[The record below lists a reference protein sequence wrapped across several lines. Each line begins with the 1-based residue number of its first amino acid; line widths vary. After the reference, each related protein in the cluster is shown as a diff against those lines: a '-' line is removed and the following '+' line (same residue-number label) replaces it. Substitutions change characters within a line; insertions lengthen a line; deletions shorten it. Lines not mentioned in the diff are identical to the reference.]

1 MTEAVNTTL
10 VQEAIQMIDGGL
22 GVLQGRN
29 LITTSEMA
37 DLLLDVRSVL
47 AAAMPEAA
55 RQS

>member
-10 VQEAIQMIDGGL
+10 VQEAIQLIDGGL

-29 LITTSEMA
+29 LISTSEMA

-47 AAAMPEAA
+47 AVALPETAP
-55 RQS
+55 QG